1 MKQFVLKNYSNIG
14 ENMKK
19 EEIKKASCFAFDV
32 YEQWKGCNS
41 LVTELKNIIK
51 VMLPEDEENA
61 RKMLTEGVTIEEEK
75 FVPWIT
81 SANMMNTYLSMKKIR
96 TLYHFLMI

>member
-32 YEQWKGCNS
+32 YEQWKGCDS

-51 VMLPEDEENA
+51 VMLPADEENA
-61 RKMLTEGVTIEEEK
+61 RKTNLLGNIK
-75 FVPWIT
+75 SFLLLD
-81 SANMMNTYLSMKKIR
+81 SKNKKE
-96 TLYHFLMI
+96 